1 MLIPIKQY
9 AEMHCK
15 ATATVRQKCIRGT
28 FATAQKI
35 GRDWLIDDQEPY
47 RDARVAESPPTTR
60 REYNREYQRK
70 RRQKLKE
77 EQRRAEK

>member
-1 MLIPIKQY
+1 MLIPIRKY
-9 AEMHCK
+9 AEMHDK

-47 RDARVAESPPTTR
+47 RDARLADTPTKR

-77 EQRRAEK
+77 EQRREEK